1 MTTRTAII
9 AGLVSFV
16 LVPAAEAQAPQQA
29 GGLVPPRAVMGI
41 VHSNGL
47 DPVGRPVREGA
58 TYVVRAIN
66 RRGLLM
72 RVVVDAR
79 SGDIRAVNRIVPGP
93 DGPGPVAMRPAPY
106 GPPPEFDPP
115 PVTPDQYD
123 DMPPARAIR
132 PPVVHAPPRATA
144 FATPPLPRPRPANVV
159 ADTPAP
165 APAPPA
171 EIKPA
176 VPAAA
181 PDSSAKA
188 PPPVDST
195 GSTPINE

>member
-1 MTTRTAII
+1 VTTRTAII

-16 LVPAAEAQAPQQA
+16 LVPAAQAQAPQQA

-47 DPVGRPVREGA
+47 DPVGRPMREGA

-79 SGDIRAVNRIVPGP
+79 SGQIRAVNRIVPGP
-93 DGPGPVAMRPAPY
+93 DGPGAVAMRPAPY

-115 PVTPDQYD
+115 AVGHATG
-123 DMPPARAIR
+123 ARDTAAR
-132 PPVVHAPPRATA
+132 CACATA
-144 FATPPLPRPRPANVV
+144 CDRFRHA
-159 ADTPAP
+159 AP
-165 APAPPA
+165 AAS
-171 EIKPA
+171 
-176 VPAAA
+176 AACQCCR
-181 PDSSAKA
+181 
-188 PPPVDST
+188 
-195 GSTPINE
+195 